1 MACQVFGFVE
11 RLIYWII
18 KQIKHCL
25 HINKKYFYC
34 VRITITVA
42 IIRET
47 VRLHQQHEHDK
58 EKASL
63 HV

>member
-1 MACQVFGFVE
+1 MPSVWFCRE
-11 RLIYWII
+11 
-18 KQIKHCL
+18 
-25 HINKKYFYC
+25 INILDNKTNQTLSTYKLNENIFC

>member
-1 MACQVFGFVE
+1 MPSVWFCRE
-11 RLIYWII
+11 
-18 KQIKHCL
+18 
-25 HINKKYFYC
+25 INILDNKTNQTLSTYKLKTFLC